1 MVCYSGLSCPAVPG
15 GIASM
20 LLKMSLAG
28 QRVQGEVQVP
38 ERK

>member
-1 MVCYSGLSCPAVPG
+1 VVCYSGLSCPAVPG
-15 GIASM
+15 GIASI

-28 QRVQGEVQVP
+28 QRVGEVQGP